1 MPWQDARQAA
11 RYGSCIFQVVYT
23 LMFTGLRCNQILD
36 QPKHKQDKK
45 PTKRKT
51 RIKWWTRMEKEVKQ
65 ATILL
70 SFVNH
75 LKVGLSDWNWLLRGG
90 SKGRMCFH
98 VRLFPA
104 WNLFFFLMHYKLLN
118 ICSFE
123 FWLKKKKNNLGF
135 PGEESACQCRRHRF
149 SSWFKKI
156 PHVSEQLSLCHNH
169 WARSLEPGN
178 HSYWSLRT

>member
-1 MPWQDARQAA
+1 MSLTSQVLLGAIPWDVTMETTGCLRRSCQWLSRWCLPSSQLYLVPWQDARQAA
-11 RYGSCIFQVVYT
+11 HYGCCIFQVVYT

-36 QPKHKQDKK
+36 RPKHKQDKK

-51 RIKWWTRMEKEVKQ
+51 RIKWWTRMEKKVKQ

-90 SKGRMCFH
+90 SKGRMYFH

-104 WNLFFFLMHYKLLN
+104 WNLFF
-118 ICSFE
+118 
-123 FWLKKKKNNLGF
+123 
-135 PGEESACQCRRHRF
+135 
-149 SSWFKKI
+149 SWCI
-156 PHVSEQLSLCHNH
+156 INC
-169 WARSLEPGN
+169 
-178 HSYWSLRT
+178 